1 MTNLELFKEEQ
12 KRIQSGNYKLGDSL
26 YTRCQDCS
34 SSISLLKQ
42 CTYVFKYGV
51 RIWQCGFC
59 EREIKVKKKENKM
72 VYKIAVDADSIISKA
87 LHRQPDD
94 LEKAYYE
101 VCANLGQIKGAIFF
115 GLHEYEKGD
124 EIEMKVILTPRTN
137 FRYNIFPDY
146 KNKRPPRSESRIELM
161 KMVLERLKPW
171 VEIHAGVEADD
182 VVIYYAKQG
191 WMVAAIDKDVIN
203 ACPTYCY
210 NYNKYVWEQPKSD
223 MQIESW
229 YLMQAL
235 MGDSTDCIPGAKEI
249 GEKGAFKIV
258 NDMSWKSFANIIEY
272 FDSYE
277 DALLNMRLV
286 RMDQWNGKEVILWTP
301 DMEADII

>member
-1 MTNLELFKEEQ
+1 MTNAQLFKEEQ
-12 KRIQSGNYKLGDSL
+12 KRIQSGDYKLGDFKF
-26 YTRCQDCS
+26 TRCQDCS
-34 SSISLLKQ
+34 SPKSMLMH

-59 EREIKVKKKENKM
+59 ENNLKLKKRDKM
-72 VYKIAVDADSIISKA
+72 VYKIAIDADSIISKA

-94 LEKAYYE
+94 MEKAYYE

-124 EIEMKVILTPRTN
+124 EVEMKIILTPRTN
-137 FRYNIFPDY
+137 FRYDIFPDY
-146 KNKRPPRSESRIELM
+146 KNKRPPRSESRIALM

-182 VVIYYAKQG
+182 VVIHYAKQG

-235 MGDSTDCIPGAKEI
+235 MGDSTDCIPGAKGI

-258 NDMSWKSFANIIEY
+258 NDMSWKSFAGIIEY
-272 FDSYE
+272 FPTYE
-277 DALLNMRLV
+277 DALLSMRLV

-301 DMEADII
+301 DMDVDVI

>member
-1 MTNLELFKEEQ
+1 MTSLQLFKEEQ
-12 KRIQSGNYKLGDSL
+12 KRIQSGDYKLGDFKF
-26 YTRCQDCS
+26 TRCQDCS
-34 SSISLLKQ
+34 SHKSMLMH
-42 CTYVFKYGV
+42 CTYVFKYDA

-59 EREIKVKKKENKM
+59 SRDLKLKKRDKM
-72 VYKIAVDADSIISKA
+72 VYKIAIDGDSIISKA

-94 LEKAYYE
+94 MEKAYFE
-101 VCANLGQIKGAIFF
+101 VCLSLGQIKSAIFF

-124 EIEMKVILTPRTN
+124 EIEMKIILTPRTN

-146 KNKRPPRSESRIELM
+146 KNKRPPRSESRIVLM
-161 KMVLERLKPW
+161 KIVLERLKPW
-171 VEIHAGVEADD
+171 AEIHKDVEADD

-210 NYNKYVWEQPKSD
+210 NYNKFVWEQPKSD
-223 MQIESW
+223 MQIEAW

-235 MGDSTDCIPGAKEI
+235 MGDSTDCIPGAKGI

-258 NDMSWKSFANIIEY
+258 NEMSWKSFAGIIEY
-272 FDSYE
+272 FPTYE
-277 DALLNMRLV
+277 DALLSMRLV

-301 DMEADII
+301 DMESSVI

>member
-1 MTNLELFKEEQ
+1 MTNIEKFREEQ
-12 KRIQSGNYKLGDSL
+12 KRIKSGVWRLGDSM
-26 YTRCQDCS
+26 YRKCQSCNNNLIIHCD
-34 SSISLLKQ
+34 
-42 CTYVFKYGV
+42 YVFRRGV

-59 EREIKVKKKENKM
+59 QGNLKVKRREPM
-72 VYKIAVDADSIISKA
+72 VYKIAIDADSVVSKS

-101 VCANLGQIKGAIFF
+101 FCSSIGVIKGAIFH
-115 GLHEYEKGD
+115 GMHEYEKGD
-124 EIEMKVILTPRTN
+124 EVEMKIILTPRTN

-146 KNKRPPRSESRIELM
+146 KNKRPPRSESRIALM
-161 KMVLERLKPW
+161 KMILERLRPW
-171 VEIHAGVEADD
+171 VEIHKDVEADD

-191 WMVAAIDKDVIN
+191 WMVSAIDKDVIN
-203 ACPTYCY
+203 ACPTFCY
-210 NYNKYVWEQPKSD
+210 DYNKYVWNQPKSE

-235 MGDSTDCIPGAKEI
+235 MGDSTDCIPGAKGI

-258 NDMSWKSFANIIEY
+258 NEMSWKSFAGIIEY
-272 FDSYE
+272 FPSYE
-277 DALLNMRLV
+277 DALLSMRLV

-301 DMEADII
+301 DMESSVI